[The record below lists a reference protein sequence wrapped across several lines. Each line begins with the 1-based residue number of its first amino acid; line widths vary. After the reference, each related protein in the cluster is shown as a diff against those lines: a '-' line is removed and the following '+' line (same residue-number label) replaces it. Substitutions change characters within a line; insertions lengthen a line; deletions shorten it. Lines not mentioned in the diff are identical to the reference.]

1 MTAQQPHREY
11 IITEEQVQTVHH
23 LFSIP
28 DHAMDDA
35 DYMMQ
40 EEIVAAIRTR
50 PHTPAPDTMTISVK
64 EFEQYIKDKQEQ
76 AARAATLATRQNCNE
91 RLLNVKT
98 RVYDYSKQM
107 SPEAYQAIMNS
118 FDNVFYRV
126 KSLRAAAQEDTR

>member
-1 MTAQQPHREY
+1 MTTPDKAQQPQREY
-11 IITEEQVQTVHH
+11 TILGSEMKGFDHVVWLKP
-23 LFSIP
+23 LFKKCRS
-28 DHAMDDA
+28 
-35 DYMMQ
+35 
-40 EEIVAAIRTR
+40 R

-126 KSLRAAAQEDTR
+126 KSLRAAAQEAKR